1 MSIMSGRP
9 ATTPPSH
16 GRAPGTVTARAWR
29 WAAALGVAV
38 SAVVHLV
45 LWAQGYSDI
54 PVVGPMF
61 LLNGVGGLVL
71 AVLLLAWRHWLPLV
85 GGIGFGAATLVA
97 FVLST
102 TVGFYGVH
110 ETFAGV
116 NELVAAA
123 AEIVAVA
130 ASTVALVREQ
140 VR

>member
-1 MSIMSGRP
+1 
-9 ATTPPSH
+9 
-16 GRAPGTVTARAWR
+16 
-29 WAAALGVAV
+29 
-38 SAVVHLV
+38 
-45 LWAQGYSDI
+45 
-54 PVVGPMF
+54 VGPMF

-71 AVLLLAWRHWLPLV
+71 AVLLVAWRHWLPLV
-85 GGIGFGAATLVA
+85 GGIGFGATTLVA